1 MMKHFDEVLVC
12 IDNSLTSDT
21 EHSSRLVD
29 VKDTFV
35 LSFAEAIIIIHRK
48 LPVRKSLSF
57 ETSRN
62 LFDSNPT
69 TLKHIL

>member
-1 MMKHFDEVLVC
+1 MTKHFDEVLVC

-21 EHSSRLVD
+21 DHSSTLVD

-35 LSFAEAIIIIHRK
+35 LSFTIIIIHRK
-48 LPVRKSLSF
+48 LPVRKSLCF

-62 LFDSNPT
+62 LFDNNPT
-69 TLKHIL
+69 TVKHIL

>member
-1 MMKHFDEVLVC
+1 MKHSDEVLVC
-12 IDNSLTSDT
+12 IDKSLTSDT

-29 VKDTFV
+29 IKDTFV
-35 LSFAEAIIIIHRK
+35 LSFAIIIIHRK

-62 LFDSNPT
+62 LFDNNPT